1 VGRVRRVVLGASA
14 LLGCTLAGILAAG
27 VVAAT
32 GPTTGADTG
41 PTTAATTTLPAT
53 TSVATTTTATTTPA
67 PTTTSAPPLT
77 TAPKPRAS
85 KTLPPD
91 VRVGGVDVSG
101 LTPMTAAAVVRE
113 AFGEPLV
120 LLVGGRTLL
129 VPPTALG
136 ARAKVLAAVDRAR
149 RAPIGTNVWLGVTVD
164 RKRVDAY
171 LARVAKRFDRSAVDS
186 SLKLHNLKPLITK
199 PHVGRALDRDYA
211 RRAIAQALEKNA
223 RKPLHLRLKDV
234 KPTLTPANFGP
245 VVVIRRSS
253 NRLYLYNGAKLV
265 KTLGV
270 ATGQSQYPTPL
281 GHWEIVVKDANPWWY
296 PPDSDWAEG
305 KEPVP
310 PGPGN
315 PLGTR
320 WMGLNSPAVGI
331 HGTPDAASIGY
342 SASHGCIRMRIPDAE
357 WLFEH
362 VDVGTQ
368 VYIVPA

>member
-1 VGRVRRVVLGASA
+1 VRRAFFAASA
-14 LLGCTLAGILAAG
+14 LVGTGLAGVLAAG

-32 GPTTGADTG
+32 GPSTTGAETG
-41 PTTAATTTLPAT
+41 TTTSVTISTGTTTGPGTTTAPTTAATSTA
-53 TSVATTTTATTTPA
+53 TTATTTG
-67 PTTTSAPPLT
+67 
-77 TAPKPRAS
+77 PKVPRAA
-85 KTLPPD
+85 KTIPDD

-113 AFGEPLV
+113 TFSEPLV
-120 LLVGGRTLL
+120 LLVRNRTLL
-129 VPPTALG
+129 VPPAALG

-149 RAPIGTNVWLGVTVD
+149 RARAGTNVWLGVSVD
-164 RKRVDAY
+164 TRRVDAY
-171 LARVAKRFDRSAVDS
+171 LDRVGKRFDHRPVDS
-186 SLKLHNLKPLITK
+186 KLKLHNLKPLITR
-199 PHVGRALDRDYA
+199 PQVGKALDRAYA
-211 RRAIAQALEKNA
+211 RRLIVQALEKNVREPA
-223 RKPLHLRLKDV
+223 HLRLKDV
-234 KPTLTPANFGP
+234 KPTLTPASFGP
-245 VVVIRRSS
+245 VIVIRRSS
-253 NRLYLYNGAKLV
+253 NKLYLYRGEKLQRV
-265 KTLGV
+265 LGV

-296 PPDSDWAEG
+296 PPSSDWAKD

-320 WMGLNSPAVGI
+320 WMGLDSPAVGI

-362 VDVGTQ
+362 VEVGTQ
-368 VYIVPA
+368 VFIVPA